1 MIKGASTKNKTLAIQ
16 AATANEVQQETLIE
30 NRLQQRSCY
39 MLASHNSLRKKNSNL
54 TKGVLPIQRLFVR
67 GKKIFCEAKDQHCT
81 QNYTENTSRKQII
94 KSTKE

>member
-1 MIKGASTKNKTLAIQ
+1 MIKGASTKNKTLAIT

-54 TKGVLPIQRLFVR
+54 TKGVLAIQQLLVR
-67 GKKIFCEAKDQHCT
+67 GKKNFFAKLKTNIAHKIT
-81 QNYTENTSRKQII
+81 QKTHQENK
-94 KSTKE
+94 